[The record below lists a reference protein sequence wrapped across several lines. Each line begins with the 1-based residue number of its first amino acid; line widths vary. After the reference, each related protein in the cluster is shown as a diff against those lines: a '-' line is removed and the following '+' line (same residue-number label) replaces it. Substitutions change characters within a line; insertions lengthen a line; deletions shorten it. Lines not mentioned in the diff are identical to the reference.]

1 MARKIEIQIND
12 VLYIGDTAP
21 ARDQLEMLT
30 IASQNMMLPVLAKG
44 VSDMALV
51 AAFSSLNISTIE
63 RLKDLVIKK
72 GEFRRSADGVP
83 VAENI
88 FQDEVHLFLL
98 LMGRAL
104 EENIG
109 PFWKLNKG
117 GRNEEEKTSEN
128 QT

>member
-1 MARKIEIQIND
+1 MGRKIEITIND
-12 VLYIGDTAP
+12 VLYLGDTSP

-72 GEFRRSADGVP
+72 GEFRRSADSVP

-117 GRNEEEKTSEN
+117 GRDEEETTSEN

>member
-30 IASQNMMLPVLAKG
+30 IASHNMILPVLAKG

-63 RLKDLVIKK
+63 RLKDLLIKK

-83 VAENI
+83 VAENM

-117 GRNEEEKTSEN
+117 GRDEEEMTNEN

>member
-1 MARKIEIQIND
+1 MGRKIEIKIND
-12 VLYIGDTAP
+12 VMYDGDTAP

-98 LMGRAL
+98 LMGRAV

-117 GRNEEEKTSEN
+117 GRDEEETTSEN

>member
-1 MARKIEIQIND
+1 MARKIEIIIND
-12 VLYIGDTAP
+12 VLYVGDTSP

-72 GEFRRSADGVP
+72 GEFRRSADSVP

-117 GRNEEEKTSEN
+117 GRDEEETTSEN

>member
-117 GRNEEEKTSEN
+117 GRDEEETTSEN

>member
-1 MARKIEIQIND
+1 MGRKIEIKIND
-12 VLYIGDTAP
+12 VMYDGDTAP

-117 GRNEEEKTSEN
+117 GRDEEETTSEN

>member
-1 MARKIEIQIND
+1 MGRKIEIRIND
-12 VLYIGDTAP
+12 VMYDGDTSP

-117 GRNEEEKTSEN
+117 GRDEEETTSEN

>member
-1 MARKIEIQIND
+1 MGRKIEIKIND
-12 VLYIGDTAP
+12 VMYDGDTSP

-51 AAFSSLNISTIE
+51 AAFSSLNISTIQ

-72 GEFRRSADGVP
+72 GEFRRSDDGVP

-117 GRNEEEKTSEN
+117 GRDEEETTSEN

>member
-72 GEFRRSADGVP
+72 GEFRRSADSVP

-117 GRNEEEKTSEN
+117 GRDEEETTSAN

>member
-72 GEFRRSADGVP
+72 GEFRRSADSVP

-117 GRNEEEKTSEN
+117 GRDEEEATSEN

>member
-1 MARKIEIQIND
+1 MGRKIEVTIND
-12 VLYIGDTAP
+12 VLYVGDTSP

-109 PFWKLNKG
+109 PFWNLNKG
-117 GRNEEEKTSEN
+117 GRNEEETTSEN

>member
-1 MARKIEIQIND
+1 MGRKIEITIND
-12 VLYIGDTAP
+12 VMYVGDTSP

-30 IASQNMMLPVLAKG
+30 IASQNMILPVLAKG

-98 LMGRAL
+98 LIGRVL

-117 GRNEEEKTSEN
+117 GQDEEETKSEN

>member
-1 MARKIEIQIND
+1 MGRKIEIKIND
-12 VLYIGDTAP
+12 VMYDGDTSP

-72 GEFRRSADGVP
+72 GELRRSADGVP

-117 GRNEEEKTSEN
+117 GRDEEETTSEN